1 MRKKSVGMLM
11 VTALAASLLAG
22 CGSKKADTKEV
33 TTTATTTEAATE
45 KATTKA
51 ETKESAEEST
61 EDASTEA
68 ASSEEASSENESTEA
83 VSSEAKKADA
93 SDKKEEVTI
102 TVFAAKSLN
111 QVMEELITEFQKTHE
126 NVTIQGSYDSSGT
139 LMTQIEEGASC
150 DVFFS
155 AAVKQ
160 MNQLDETDGL
170 VVEGTRH
177 NVVNNQVCVVTYKG
191 SNTQVTGLEDIEKAS
206 SIALAD
212 GSVPVGKYTRQAM
225 VNAGMLEKVDDVS
238 KITTTTISEAL
249 GGVEINECANVGAVT
264 SAVAEGSNEV
274 GTVYYSDTYGL
285 EDRLVILEKV
295 SYDLTGDVIY
305 PVAQIE
311 NPEADELQA
320 STAKEFVEFLITDD
334 AKEIFQ
340 KYYFDT
346 DVED

>member
-1 MRKKSVGMLM
+1 MRKAGMLM

-22 CGSKKADTKEV
+22 CGYK
-33 TTTATTTEAATE
+33 
-45 KATTKA
+45 
-51 ETKESAEEST
+51 
-61 EDASTEA
+61 
-68 ASSEEASSENESTEA
+68 
-83 VSSEAKKADA
+83 A

-111 QVMEELITEFQKTHE
+111 QVMEELIAEFQKTHE
-126 NVTIQGSYDSSGT
+126 NVNVQGSYDSSGT
-139 LMTQIEEGASC
+139 LMVQIEEGADC

-191 SNTQVTGLEDIEKAS
+191 SNTKVTGLMDIKNAG

-212 GSVPVGKYTRQAM
+212 GSVPVGKYTRQA
-225 VNAGMLEKVDDVS
+225 
-238 KITTTTISEAL
+238 
-249 GGVEINECANVGAVT
+249 
-264 SAVAEGSNEV
+264 VAEGSNEV
-274 GTVYYSDTYGL
+274 GTVYYSDTYEL
-285 EDRLVILEKV
+285 EDRLEILEKIP
-295 SYDLTGDVIY
+295 YDLTGDVIY
-305 PVAQIE
+305 PVAQIQ
-311 NPEADELQA
+311 NSEADEA
-320 STAKEFVEFLITDD
+320 EATTAKEFVDFLITDD